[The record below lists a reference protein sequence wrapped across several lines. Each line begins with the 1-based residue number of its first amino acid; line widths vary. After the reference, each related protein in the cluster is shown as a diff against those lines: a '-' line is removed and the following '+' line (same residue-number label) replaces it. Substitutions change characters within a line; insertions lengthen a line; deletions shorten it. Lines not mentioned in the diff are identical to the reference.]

1 MRAWLLTPSGR
12 LSELS
17 EQKNRLRVRD
27 MSDGEWLTYT
37 EAAKRLG
44 TTPDAIRQRVKR
56 GQMQGSRGNDNRP
69 RVWTAARLPGQE
81 NERGSDKSPDSPNRT
96 ESGLFGQVKA
106 LEGSVE
112 TLERELA
119 RAKEQADRAM
129 KRAED
134 LGDRLV
140 DAELKRADDKTAR
153 AVAEAEVSRLRAE
166 LEQAR
171 RPWWRRVVGR

>member
-1 MRAWLLTPSGR
+1 
-12 LSELS
+12 
-17 EQKNRLRVRD
+17 
-27 MSDGEWLTYT
+27 MSDGDWLTYT

-56 GQMQGSRGNDNRP
+56 GQMRGSRGNDGRP
-69 RVWTAARLPGQE
+69 RVWAPARLPGQE
-81 NERGSDKSPDSPNRT
+81 TERSSDKSPDSPNRT

-106 LEGSVE
+106 LEGRIE

-119 RAKEQADRAM
+119 RAQEQADRAM
-129 KRAED
+129 KRADD

-140 DAELKRADDKTAR
+140 DTERARASDQTAR
-153 AVAEAEVSRLRAE
+153 AIAEAEVNRLRAE

-171 RPWWRRVVGR
+171 RPWWHRIWRN